1 MKIKIECTV
10 HVDKDEVLSFMQHHG
25 FDKEETVREF
35 VKSSIIGGG
44 MGILGDALFAA
55 GYSQKVCLMDFK

>member
-10 HVDKDEVLSFMQHHG
+10 HVDKDEVLAFIQQHG

-35 VKSSIIGGG
+35 VKNSIVCGG
-44 MGILGDALFAA
+44 MGILGDALYAA